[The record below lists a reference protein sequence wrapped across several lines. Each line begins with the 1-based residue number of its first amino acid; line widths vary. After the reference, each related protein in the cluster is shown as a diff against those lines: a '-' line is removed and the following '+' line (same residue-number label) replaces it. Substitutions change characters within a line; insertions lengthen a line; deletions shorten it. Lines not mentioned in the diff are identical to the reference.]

1 VSITTPPKPSVQHI
15 GPLSNPRIQ
24 TRFFPARDVS
34 VAVVMP
40 EAVACK
46 MFDDMPLWD
55 DDTTWINQELS
66 VAHTMSTLI
75 RCEEINLV
83 AVQVS
88 NTSLTD
94 VEYSSA
100 HLELRVMVTD
110 QMF

>member
-1 VSITTPPKPSVQHI
+1 
-15 GPLSNPRIQ
+15 
-24 TRFFPARDVS
+24 
-34 VAVVMP
+34 MP

-55 DDTTWINQELS
+55 NNTAWINQELS
-66 VAHTMSTLI
+66 VAHTMSMLI

-83 AVQVS
+83 AAQVS

-94 VEYSSA
+94 VDYSSA
-100 HLELRVMVTD
+100 HLGLGVMVTD

>member
-24 TRFFPARDVS
+24 TRFFLARDVS
-34 VAVVMP
+34 VAVAMP

-55 DDTTWINQELS
+55 NNTAWINQELS
-66 VAHTMSTLI
+66 VAHTMSMLI

-83 AVQVS
+83 AAQVS

-94 VEYSSA
+94 VDYSST
-100 HLELRVMVTD
+100 HLELGVTVTD